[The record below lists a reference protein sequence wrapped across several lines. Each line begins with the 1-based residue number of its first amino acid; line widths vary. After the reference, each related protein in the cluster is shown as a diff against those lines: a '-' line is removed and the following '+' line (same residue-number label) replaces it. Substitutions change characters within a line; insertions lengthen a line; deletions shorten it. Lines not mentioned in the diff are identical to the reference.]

1 MVANVLYDGYDSPE
15 SLAGDTRLP
24 VELRT
29 KELESWAA
37 DLMARLKASDESMTS
52 PDPGKT
58 SELLR
63 RVHACV
69 QSLAEA
75 RRGQAR

>member
-1 MVANVLYDGYDSPE
+1 MAANVLYDRYDSPE
-15 SLAGDTRLP
+15 SLAGDARLP

-37 DLMARLKASDESMTS
+37 DLMARLRASDESMTS
-52 PDPGKT
+52 PEPGKT

-69 QSLAEA
+69 QSLSEAESGHA
-75 RRGQAR
+75 R